1 MRKVKRGQIYY
12 ADLSPVV
19 GSEQDGFRPVLIL
32 QNDTG
37 NKFSPTT
44 IVAPI
49 TSTKPASRMPTHVR
63 VNVVGLVSG
72 SVALLEQIR
81 TIDKRRLDDYV
92 GKLNKEMKDLVRL
105 IKKTSDFRWMFP
117 NSCGICLCCRKANQ
131 RAAPAE
137 RSKAQ

>member
-49 TSTKPASRMPTHVR
+49 TSTTPASRMPTHVR

-92 GKLNKEMKDLVRL
+92 GKLNKEMMGKVDHAIITSLG
-105 IKKTSDFRWMFP
+105 IKVMEGLLK
-117 NSCGICLCCRKANQ
+117 
-131 RAAPAE
+131 
-137 RSKAQ
+137 